1 MRFFMNVGGKKKN
14 VEATTV
20 ASLKEKR
27 DQKAKERQ
35 DSAIKEMQGFVKF
48 LERHLELREAQ
59 VEVEPNVINISDKI
73 DKKKLN

>member
-1 MRFFMNVGGKKKN
+1 MRFFMSVGGKKKN

-27 DQKAKERQ
+27 EQLAKERQ
-35 DSAIKEMQGFVKF
+35 ESAIREMQGFVKF
-48 LERHLELREAQ
+48 LESHLELRETQ
-59 VEVEPNVINISDKI
+59 LKVEPNVINISDKI

>member
-1 MRFFMNVGGKKKN
+1 MSVGGKKKN

-27 DQKAKERQ
+27 EHLATESPE
-35 DSAIKEMQGFVKF
+35 SAIREMQGFVKF
-48 LERHLELREAQ
+48 LESHLELRETQ
-59 VEVEPNVINISDKI
+59 LKVEPNVINISDKI